1 MIWRMPTKRIPTC
14 AWCGKELNSNGRGRP
29 KKFCSQSCRQRAYE
43 QRHGSGA
50 KTALPEGAVVLVP
63 EKVEN
68 LRDALYELR
77 CSAEDIAT
85 AADEGISVEDMKEL
99 CAELASLAKK
109 IERLR

>member
-1 MIWRMPTKRIPTC
+1 MRSKNRAPRR
-14 AWCGKELNSNGRGRP
+14 S
-29 KKFCSQSCRQRAYE
+29 SCF
-43 QRHGSGA
+43 
-50 KTALPEGAVVLVP
+50 LVP
-63 EKVEN
+63 EKVDN

-99 CAELASLAKK
+99 CAELVSLAKK